1 MSVTVK
7 QIVDAQVHVGTLK
20 SEAHPKT
27 SDFRVDVV
35 NNIVV
40 LNPEMILQQ
49 LDNAKKKVQSAK
61 KDGKSIL
68 LVCEKKMY
76 ADEVKKLWEKY
87 DVSYLNH
94 KAPGGFVT
102 NFDTF
107 KSRIQSMNKM
117 MSFIETE
124 EFDSLTKKEQLI
136 HKRKLA
142 RAKKVY
148 EWVKN
153 LTAKPGLVI
162 VVDGSMMENFIRETN
177 SQDNIETIVIAS
189 TNYNKYL
196 WENDIIANMLSYK
209 SIDFVMNYIL
219 S

>member
-7 QIVDAQVHVGTLK
+7 QIVDSQVHIGTLK

-27 SDFRVDVV
+27 NTYRLDII

-40 LNPEMILQQ
+40 LNPEMVLEQ
-49 LDNAKKKVQSAK
+49 LNKAKKKVQ
-61 KDGKSIL
+61 DVRKSWQEIL
-68 LVCEKKMY
+68 VVCEKKMY
-76 ADEVKKLWEKY
+76 ATEMKTLGEKY
-87 DVSYLNH
+87 WVSYLNY
-94 KAPGGFVT
+94 KAPGWFLT

-107 KSRIQSMNKM
+107 KTRISSMNKM
-117 MSFIETE
+117 TAFVETE
-124 EFDSLTKKEQLI
+124 EFASLTKKEQLVY
-136 HKRKLA
+136 KRKLS
-142 RAKKVY
+142 RTKKIY

-153 LTAKPGLVI
+153 LTTKPWLVI
-162 VVDGSMMENFIRETN
+162 VVDGSMMENFVREL
-177 SQDNIETIVIAS
+177 SAQWGLDSIVISS

-196 WENDIIANMLSYK
+196 WDNDIIANMLSYK

>member
-7 QIVDAQVHVGTLK
+7 QIVDAQVHIGTLK

-27 SDFRVDVV
+27 RDYRVDVI

-40 LNPEMILQQ
+40 LNPEMIAAQ
-49 LDNAKKKVQSAK
+49 LENAKKKIQDAK
-61 KDGKSIL
+61 KNGKSVL

-76 ADEVKKLWEKY
+76 ADEIKKLGEKY
-87 DVSYLNH
+87 DVSYLAH

-107 KSRIQSMNKM
+107 KARIGSMNKM
-117 MSFIETE
+117 SEFIGTDAFE
-124 EFDSLTKKEQLI
+124 SLTKKEQMI

-142 RAKKVY
+142 RAQKVY
-148 EWVKN
+148 EGVKSLSAN
-153 LTAKPGLVI
+153 PDLVI
-162 VVDGSMMENFIRETN
+162 VVDGSMMENFIREVN
-177 SQDNIETIVIAS
+177 AKENINTIVIAS

>member
-76 ADEVKKLWEKY
+76 ADEVKKL
-87 DVSYLNH
+87 
-94 KAPGGFVT
+94 
-102 NFDTF
+102 
-107 KSRIQSMNKM
+107 
-117 MSFIETE
+117 
-124 EFDSLTKKEQLI
+124 
-136 HKRKLA
+136 
-142 RAKKVY
+142 
-148 EWVKN
+148 
-153 LTAKPGLVI
+153 
-162 VVDGSMMENFIRETN
+162 
-177 SQDNIETIVIAS
+177 
-189 TNYNKYL
+189 
-196 WENDIIANMLSYK
+196 
-209 SIDFVMNYIL
+209 
-219 S
+219 

>member
-7 QIVDAQVHVGTLK
+7 QIVDAQVHIGTLK
-20 SEAHPKT
+20 NEAHPKT
-27 SDFRVDVV
+27 RDFRVDIV

-40 LNPEMILQQ
+40 LNPEMIAAQ
-49 LDNAKKKVQSAK
+49 LESARKQIQDAKKA
-61 KDGKSIL
+61 GKSVL

-76 ADEVKKLWEKY
+76 ADELRKLGEKY
-87 DVSYLNH
+87 DVSYLAH

-107 KSRIQSMNKM
+107 KARIGSMNKM
-117 MSFIETE
+117 SEFINTESFG
-124 EFDSLTKKEQLI
+124 SLTKKEQMI

-142 RAKKVY
+142 RAQKVY

-153 LTAKPGLVI
+153 LSSNPDLV
-162 VVDGSMMENFIRETN
+162 VVIDGSMMENFIREV
-177 SQDNIETIVIAS
+177 DAKEKIKTIVIAS